1 MHDEEERRRGEEN
14 RTEGRYLD
22 GTPRGGG
29 ARRTLRHA
37 MEASE
42 GIHIVAEGAIDH
54 LRDLQ
59 RTLRTA
65 GIEAQITSPPA
76 AKCSS

>member
-1 MHDEEERRRGEEN
+1 MD
-14 RTEGRYLD
+14 
-22 GTPRGGG
+22 
-29 ARRTLRHA
+29 
-37 MEASE
+37 ASE

-59 RTLRTA
+59 RTLRSA

>member
-1 MHDEEERRRGEEN
+1 MHARTQERGKGLDALPSMQRGRIQRGRDVHFRREMNAPEE
-14 RTEGRYLD
+14 T
-22 GTPRGGG
+22 
-29 ARRTLRHA
+29 
-37 MEASE
+37 
-42 GIHIVAEGAIDH
+42 HIVAEGAIDH

-59 RTLRTA
+59 RVLRTA

>member
-1 MHDEEERRRGEEN
+1 MNAPEE
-14 RTEGRYLD
+14 T
-22 GTPRGGG
+22 
-29 ARRTLRHA
+29 
-37 MEASE
+37 
-42 GIHIVAEGAIDH
+42 HIVAEGAIDH

-59 RTLRTA
+59 RVLRTA